1 MAQTRM
7 ITKSLVYYFQNE
19 MMGAM
24 VRRAVSELSP
34 GMVLAEDVLTPGG
47 RFLMPRGTILDAGH
61 LKSLTA
67 WSLAEVAV
75 AADVAVAA
83 PQTAADPAAEADG
96 DDGREA
102 AAAALAERF
111 ACFDVAAGPGAVLYR
126 LALDREVR
134 RRLAAGPVPEEGQG
148 SEERARRPAEPG
160 TTATLSLEGLLRD
173 EPKLVSPPE
182 VYLRIN
188 DVLKNPA
195 STVDDAADSIKHD
208 PSLAA
213 KLLRLVNS
221 SYYARTMRAMRGR
234 FPAKIDSLSRAV
246 MVVGAR
252 QLATLALGVS
262 VLPLFQDIPPQWVN
276 MHLFWEHSVGCA
288 AAAQAIAAATGRV
301 NAETAF
307 VAGLLHDIGRIITFK
322 QAVAHMGVAMRRA
335 EAETLPLFEVERAVL
350 GFDHAALGGHLLQ
363 KWQFPANLE
372 KMVRYHHDLSE
383 PLFIDEP
390 AVIHLA
396 DIVATAMG
404 WGGSGNRRVPPL
416 DPAAWEALGLTEGG
430 LAGLVPVM
438 EARLTETMR
447 SFFPDHQGPP

>member
-1 MAQTRM
+1 
-7 ITKSLVYYFQNE
+7 
-19 MMGAM
+19 
-24 VRRAVSELSP
+24 
-34 GMVLAEDVLTPGG
+34 MVLAEDVLTPGG
-47 RFLMPRGTILDAGH
+47 RFLMPRGTVLDTGH

-67 WSLAEVAV
+67 WNLAMVHV
-75 AADVAVAA
+75 
-83 PQTAADPAAEADG
+83 AAEAGAVSAQTASGPADETG
-96 DDGREA
+96 ADEVREA
-102 AAAALAERF
+102 AEAAVRDRF
-111 ACFDVAAGPGAVLYR
+111 ACCDTAAGPGATLYR
-126 LALDREVR
+126 LALDRESK
-134 RRLAAGPVPEEGQG
+134 RRLAGPAAGEQVH
-148 SEERARRPAEPG
+148 EERPRRPAESAPPALL
-160 TTATLSLEGLLRD
+160 TLEGLLRD

-182 VYLRIN
+182 VYLRIS
-188 DVLKNPA
+188 DVLKDPA
-195 STVDDAADSIKHD
+195 STVEDAADSIKHD

-234 FPAKIDSLSRAV
+234 FPAKVDNLSRAV

-276 MHLFWEHSVGCA
+276 MRLFWEHSVGCA
-288 AAAQAIAAATGRV
+288 AAAQAIAAASGRV

-307 VAGLLHDIGRIITFK
+307 VAGLLHDIGRIIAFK
-322 QAVAHMGVAMRRA
+322 QAAAHMGLAMRRA
-335 EAETLPLFEVERAVL
+335 EAEVQPLFLVEREVI
-350 GFDHAALGGHLLQ
+350 GFDHAALGGYLLQ

-372 KMVRYHHDLSE
+372 KMVRYHHDLDE

-396 DIVATAMG
+396 DVVATAMA
-404 WGGSGNRRVPPL
+404 WGGSGNRRVPRL
-416 DPAAWEALGLTEGG
+416 DPAAWEALGLTEAG
-430 LAGLVPVM
+430 LAELVPVM

>member
-1 MAQTRM
+1 
-7 ITKSLVYYFQNE
+7 
-19 MMGAM
+19 
-24 VRRAVSELSP
+24 
-34 GMVLAEDVLTPGG
+34 
-47 RFLMPRGTILDAGH
+47 MPRGTILDAGH
-61 LKSLTA
+61 LKSLVA
-67 WSLAEVAV
+67 WNLTEVTVIA
-75 AADVAVAA
+75 
-83 PQTAADPAAEADG
+83 AAEANPQSTEAPPSSASAPVADDDG
-96 DDGREA
+96 DGRA
-102 AAAALAERF
+102 AAEAALAERF
-111 ACFDVAAGPGAVLYR
+111 ACSDVAGGPTAVLYR

-134 RRLAAGPVPEEGQG
+134 RLQAGGPVADQTPVA
-148 SEERARRPAEPG
+148 EERSRRPIDPATPG
-160 TTATLSLEGLLRD
+160 PLSLEGLLRD

-188 DVLKNPA
+188 DVLKDPA
-195 STVDDAADSIKHD
+195 STVDDAAESIKHD

-276 MHLFWEHSVGCA
+276 MRLFWEHSVGCA
-288 AAAQAIAAATGRV
+288 AAAQAIAAATGRI

-322 QAVAHMGVAMRRA
+322 QAVVHMGVAMRRA
-335 EAETLPLFEVERAVL
+335 EVEAVPLFVVEREVI

-372 KMVRYHHDLSE
+372 KMVRYHHDLGE

-416 DPAAWEALGLTEGG
+416 DPAAWEALGLTEDG

-438 EARLTETMR
+438 EARLAETMR